1 VTLNREKNHNT
12 FNDVVIGR
20 FQEVFTEVAED
31 RSIRGVFVESKGKFF
46 SAGGD
51 LKWMKRAG
59 LEYTEEQ
66 NTEDAMALSGM
77 LHQLNSLPQPT
88 VALVQ
93 GPCFGGGVGLVSCC
107 DIAIGV
113 PEVTF
118 TLSEVKL
125 GILPATISP
134 YVVAKIGANQAR
146 RYFLTAE
153 MFDARQAERMG
164 LLNEVAGT
172 GEGEKTLEE
181 WKDALKAQL
190 TLCAPTGVAASKEL
204 IRAVDRPVTPEV
216 MADTAARL
224 SRQRQSEEGQAGLHA
239 FLNKEK
245 APWVNG
251 VY

>member
-1 VTLNREKNHNT
+1 
-12 FNDVVIGR
+12 
-20 FQEVFTEVAED
+20 
-31 RSIRGVFVESKGKFF
+31 
-46 SAGGD
+46 
-51 LKWMKRAG
+51 
-59 LEYTEEQ
+59 
-66 NTEDAMALSGM
+66 
-77 LHQLNSLPQPT
+77 
-88 VALVQ
+88 
-93 GPCFGGGVGLVSCC
+93 
-107 DIAIGV
+107 
-113 PEVTF
+113 
-118 TLSEVKL
+118 
-125 GILPATISP
+125 
-134 YVVAKIGANQAR
+134 
-146 RYFLTAE
+146 